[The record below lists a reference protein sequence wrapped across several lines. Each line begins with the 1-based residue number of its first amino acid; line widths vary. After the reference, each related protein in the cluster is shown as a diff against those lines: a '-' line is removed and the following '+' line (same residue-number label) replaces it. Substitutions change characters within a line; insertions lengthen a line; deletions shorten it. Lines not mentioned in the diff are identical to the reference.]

1 MVCLFRWLAV
11 LARTDSA
18 IIAELLILRHEVAVL
33 PRQVSRP
40 RPSWPDQAVLS
51 AWARLLPRQQRMHR
65 LVTPATLLAWHRRLV
80 TRQWRYP
87 NRPGRPSPTKQ
98 IRELIS
104 RLARENPRWRYRRVN
119 GELVRLGC
127 RLGESTVR
135 RILRAHGLGRVGAE

>member
-1 MVCLFRWLAV
+1 MVCLFPVAGGPRAL
-11 LARTDSA
+11 DSA
-18 IIAELLILRHEVAVL
+18 IIAELLILRHKVAVL
-33 PRQVSRP
+33 RRQVSRP

-80 TRQWRYP
+80 TRRWRYP

-104 RLARENPRWRYRRVN
+104 RLARENPRWR
-119 GELVRLGC
+119 
-127 RLGESTVR
+127 
-135 RILRAHGLGRVGAE
+135 